1 MKMYRFKVLGGLLE
15 RTGSLQD
22 VLAAMLERAVADCED
37 CDHFQITDDEARVI
51 VEYDGTGYCSVTEFV
66 DAEFADE
73 VKAIVTDWLSTHELA
88 YNQHRALTKAAAKI
102 ERGKLEMKNTVE
114 FSKYFDMELAAAKA
128 AELAKNLPSAA
139 THYRNALDNLE
150 WEIASFEYERQNL
163 SKATSIQKKQRTEYA
178 KALKAAKAAGN
189 VEAVERYEAWIE
201 NLDATAANIVELPAE
216 EAVRLAAREKA
227 AAALA
232 AKLSDLTGNTV
243 SVQRKQFSPEAFCN
257 KIREWAEAVIAA
269 APEDVPVKR
278 ELTESVGGTILTN
291 DREAAEAA
299 LFFLLDLLGED
310 EFVGYD
316 TTDDGYTVYFGTNIS
331 TDTFAK
337 IRDYVTTHGLNATF
351 AA

>member
-15 RTGSLQD
+15 RTGSLQE
-22 VLAAMLERAVADCED
+22 VLAAMLDRAVVDCED

-51 VEYDGTGYCSVTEFV
+51 VEYDGTGFCSVTEFV
-66 DAEFADE
+66 DAEFADD

-88 YNQHRALTKAAAKI
+88 YNHHRALAKAAARVAKI
-102 ERGKLEMKNTVE
+102 KGGNLEMKNTVE
-114 FSKYFDMELAAAKA
+114 FSKYYGMELAAANA
-128 AELAKNLPSAA
+128 AELANNLPSAA
-139 THYRNALDNLE
+139 AHYRNALDNLE
-150 WEIASFEYERQNL
+150 WEIASFEYEHQNL
-163 SKATSIQKKQRTEYA
+163 SKATSTQKKQRAEYA
-178 KALKAAKAAGN
+178 KALKAAKAAGD

-232 AKLSDLTGNTV
+232 AKLSDLTGEPVN
-243 SVQRKQFSPEAFCN
+243 VQRKNFTPNAFCN

-269 APEDVPVKR
+269 EEPKTVEA
-278 ELTESVGGTILTN
+278 TIRTA
-291 DREAAEAA
+291 DRDAAEAA
-299 LFFLLDLLGED
+299 MFFLLDLLGED

-316 TTDDGYTVYFGTNIS
+316 TTDDGYTVYFGTNI
-331 TDTFAK
+331 TAATFAK
-337 IRDYVTTHGLNATF
+337 IRDYVNAHGLNATF

>member
-22 VLAAMLERAVADCED
+22 VLAAMLERAVVDCED

-66 DAEFADE
+66 DAEFADD
-73 VKAIVTDWLSTHELA
+73 VKAIVTDWLSAHELA

-102 ERGKLEMKNTVE
+102 EGGKLEMKNTVE
-114 FSKYFDMELAAAKA
+114 FSKYFDLELAAANA
-128 AELAKNLPSAA
+128 AERAKNLPSAA

-163 SKATSIQKKQRTEYA
+163 SKATSIQKKQRAEYA
-178 KALKAAKAAGN
+178 K
-189 VEAVERYEAWIE
+189 
-201 NLDATAANIVELPAE
+201 AANIVELPAE

-232 AKLSDLTGNTV
+232 AKLSNLTGNTV

-269 APEDVPVKR
+269 APVKR
-278 ELTESVGGTILTN
+278 ELTESVKGTILTN

-299 LFFLLDLLGED
+299 LFFLLNLLGED

-316 TTDDGYTVYFGTNIS
+316 TTDDGYTVYFGTNLS
-331 TDTFAK
+331 ADSFAK